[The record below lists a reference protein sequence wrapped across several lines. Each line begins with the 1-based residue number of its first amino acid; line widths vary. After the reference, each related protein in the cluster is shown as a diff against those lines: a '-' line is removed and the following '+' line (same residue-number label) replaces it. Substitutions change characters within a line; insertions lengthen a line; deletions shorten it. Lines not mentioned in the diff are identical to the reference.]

1 MMIEDRFASEMTRI
15 MRAIEQGADPAN
27 LVTPIHATPLAF
39 VSQGERNARRVME
52 ERGRSLTERGYYT
65 IGSLAV
71 LPVMGPIWQGGSS
84 ILTRLFGGTTMGA
97 IASAADLIA
106 ADDAVSRVLLHLDTP
121 GGTAHNAEAH
131 LALRT
136 LAATKPMIAL
146 ASVMACSAGYDM
158 ACYAD
163 EIVATATAM
172 VGSVGSRYGVMY
184 DESESAIMEGV
195 RAIPLT
201 TAKHKLTGAFGLP
214 IDDEQVQMYERM
226 LWHYG
231 DRIIGHVSESR
242 GIDRQTLID
251 MQGACYVGTQ
261 GVEVGLVD
269 RVVETA
275 GELLA
280 ELAENQAQ
288 GNRQQAQRQG
298 TKATGTGALV
308 AGASVPSQRLSTVPL
323 SQEPAMAE
331 TKNGAGQAGTPT
343 ATAPESSTTPITP
356 NPSAAPVAPVA
367 AQAATQASA
376 PASIEAIDAIA
387 AKLPAEGGVRDAFV
401 VACVRGKVTEAGASA
416 LLVESALGLYTKAQ
430 ETITAQSKRIAD
442 LEALGE
448 AGRGVAAVDGVR
460 PAASASGSAG
470 GGGGAGKGGASGTA
484 PGGQV
489 ADALGIAG
497 LTYTQALDKVAADL
511 GITRSEATS
520 KVNADPVGRTLR
532 AEWRKAQLPAS

>member
-1 MMIEDRFASEMTRI
+1 MLIEDCFASEMERVTR
-15 MRAIEQGADPAN
+15 AVEQGAEPAN
-27 LVTPIHATPLAF
+27 VVTPIVARAMGF
-39 VSQGERNARRVME
+39 SEQGGRVERAVIE

-71 LPVMGPIWQGGSS
+71 LPVHGPIWAADES
-84 ILTRLFGGTTMGA
+84 IMMRYFGGATMGRIA
-97 IASAADLIA
+97 ASADQIA
-106 ADDAVSRVLLHLDTP
+106 EDPAVSRVLLHLDTP
-121 GGTAHNAEAH
+121 GGTAHNNEAH
-131 LALRT
+131 KALRM
-136 LAATKPMIAL
+136 LAERKPMTAL
-146 ASVMACSAGYDM
+146 ASVMACSAGYGM
-158 ACYAD
+158 ACHAE
-163 EIVATATAM
+163 EIVAVSTGV
-172 VGSVGSRYGVMY
+172 VGSIGSTYGVMY
-184 DESESAIMEGV
+184 DFSKAESMKGV
-195 RAIPLT
+195 RVIPLT
-201 TAKHKLTGAFGLP
+201 TGKHKLTGAFGLP
-214 IDDEQVQMYERM
+214 IDEDQVQMYERM

-231 DRIIGHVSESR
+231 DKFLDLVSERR

-261 GVEVGLVD
+261 GVAAGLVD

-275 GELLA
+275 GELLE
-280 ELAENQAQ
+280 ELSNGRAQ
-288 GNRQQAQRQG
+288 SSNRRSSTQSSSGA
-298 TKATGTGALV
+298 ATVSLRH
-308 AGASVPSQRLSTVPL
+308 SVTQSL

>member
-1 MMIEDRFASEMTRI
+1 MQPMMIEDRFASEMTRI

-39 VSQGERNARRVME
+39 VAHGEPNARRVME
-52 ERGRSLTERGYYT
+52 ERGRSLSERGYYT

-106 ADDAVSRVLLHLDTP
+106 ADESVTRVLLHLDTP

-131 LALRT
+131 RALGT
-136 LAATKPMIAL
+136 LAATKPMTAL

-158 ACYAD
+158 ACYAE

-214 IDDEQVQMYERM
+214 IDDEQVKMYERM
-226 LWHYG
+226 LWYYG

-275 GELLA
+275 GELLE
-280 ELAENQAQ
+280 ELADGRAQ
-288 GNRQQAQRQG
+288 SSNRRSSTQSSS
-298 TKATGTGALV
+298 GAVTPSLRH
-308 AGASVPSQRLSTVPL
+308 SVTQSL

-331 TKNGAGQAGTPT
+331 TKNGAGQAGTAPT
-343 ATAPESSTTPITP
+343 ASAASAGSESSTTPTTP
-356 NPSAAPVAPVA
+356 AASATVAPVA
-367 AQAATQASA
+367 AQASAQA
-376 PASIEAIDAIA
+376 ASTEPVGLERLEAIA
-387 AKLPAEGGVRDAFV
+387 ASLEEGERAGFVLSALKGKMTETAAMAAVTSKLSERVQTLSRALTEANAEVANLKTLGSHGVGVEGA
-401 VACVRGKVTEAGASA
+401 AVRGVDAGTTGASA
-416 LLVESALGLYTKAQ
+416 T
-430 ETITAQSKRIAD
+430 
-442 LEALGE
+442 
-448 AGRGVAAVDGVR
+448 
-460 PAASASGSAG
+460 GS
-470 GGGGAGKGGASGTA
+470 
-484 PGGQV
+484 
-489 ADALGIAG
+489 DLGIAACQS
-497 LTYTQALDKVAADL
+497 YDEAVAMVSTARGISL
-511 GITRSEATS
+511 GNAS
-520 KVNADPVGRTLR
+520 KLVNADPHGKVLR
-532 AEWRKAQLPAS
+532 QSKLAGKK